1 MVVDCRCFAQKQPF
15 RRQWRPMKNRI
26 KRWLPSPEAVR
37 QNRWLRW
44 MGPILNHPRLWHFSR
59 KGIAMGMALGVFFG
73 LLIPV
78 AQIPFSATMAIVLR
92 ANLPMAM
99 ASTLVTNPLTF
110 APVYY
115 GAYHLGDWVL
125 GGSTT
130 DEAQI
135 LKTLESQPEVEDR
148 TWRETLSAWWVQI
161 TTVGKPLFV
170 GLLILACVFGLLV
183 YALVSAI
190 WALKIRWSR
199 RQRLRKAAPPR
210 P

>member
-1 MVVDCRCFAQKQPF
+1 
-15 RRQWRPMKNRI
+15 MKNRI
-26 KRWLPSPEAVR
+26 KQWLPSPEAVR

-125 GGSTT
+125 GGSPT

-135 LKTLESQPEVEDR
+135 LKQLEPQPEVENR
-148 TWRETLSAWWVQI
+148 TWGQTLAAWWADI

-199 RQRLRKAAPPR
+199 RQRLRKAARPR
-210 P
+210 L